1 MRWLGFA
8 VLSLVIVGCSGSS
21 TPATTP
27 TSVATTSSTTT
38 TTLEVATTT
47 TVDRLTE
54 IEAIYQ
60 DLEERRL
67 DALYRGDE
75 EAYRALFANEAYL
88 EESAEVLNLVEFQE
102 NWPPVFVVV
111 TEVLQ
116 DSARCIAARTATDYS
131 AIFVGGGVGDSV
143 EVIEL
148 VDGVW
153 GISFVGSGWTCDG
166 PHPLSP

>member
-1 MRWLGFA
+1 MRWVGLTA
-8 VLSLVIVGCSGSS
+8 LSLVIVGCTGSS

-38 TTLEVATTT
+38 TTREVTT

-67 DALYRGDE
+67 DALYQGDR
-75 EAYRALFANEAYL
+75 EAFAALFANEAYL
-88 EESAEVLNLVEFQE
+88 EQSVEVLNLVEFQE

-116 DSARCIAARTATDYS
+116 DSAGCIAARTATDYS
-131 AIFVGGGVGDSV
+131 TIFVGGGVSDSV